1 MDDNNERDV
10 ESLSALDVM
19 TIDDMKSKLL
29 KTLNSTTRESV
40 TVLLYA
46 DQHQLSNLNNKSF
59 QDLHEWK
66 KTRKFE

>member
-1 MDDNNERDV
+1 MKT
-10 ESLSALDVM
+10 VM
-19 TIDDMKSKLL
+19 TIDDMKYTLLNAVNGATSK
-29 KTLNSTTRESV
+29 NV

-46 DQHQLSNLNNKSF
+46 DEHKMSPEKDSSF